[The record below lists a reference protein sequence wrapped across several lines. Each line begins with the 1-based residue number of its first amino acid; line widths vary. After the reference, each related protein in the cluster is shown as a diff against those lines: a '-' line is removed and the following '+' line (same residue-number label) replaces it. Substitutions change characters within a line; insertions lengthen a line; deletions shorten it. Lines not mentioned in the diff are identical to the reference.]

1 MMLQGTDALLAWA
14 DVVVTNY
21 TLGVPDRLGFGFERL
36 QQIIRRITELGFDA
50 FRSVFEYFLLGAV
63 IVIPIWFLMR
73 LFGRSRDP
81 KP

>member
-1 MMLQGTDALLAWA
+1 M
-14 DVVVTNY
+14 
-21 TLGVPDRLGFGFERL
+21 
-36 QQIIRRITELGFDA
+36 QIIRRITELGFDA

-81 KP
+81 KA